1 MESRAVW
8 HVRVA
13 CWYCAICWPCLRRI
27 HSGVRTSVR
36 RKRFFNSQAP
46 NVELLVVLGRSHG
59 NAKVAMSSNRG
70 CPCCIAFLGGIGE
83 ACLCRSRLPICH
95 GYIVYVNLDI
105 LAALCRCWIFLNH
118 FPPVVG
124 RRDSVSHGSSSD
136 EWLVLGSVVCS
147 ISCPYGL
154 RKKSGRHR
162 RRSVI
167 VCCQKMSNLFSSS
180 LVHRWSRRILRRAGR
195 LQSLASP

>member
-1 MESRAVW
+1 M
-8 HVRVA
+8 
-13 CWYCAICWPCLRRI
+13 
-27 HSGVRTSVR
+27 
-36 RKRFFNSQAP
+36 
-46 NVELLVVLGRSHG
+46 
-59 NAKVAMSSNRG
+59 
-70 CPCCIAFLGGIGE
+70 
-83 ACLCRSRLPICH
+83 
-95 GYIVYVNLDI
+95 DI
-105 LAALCRCWIFLNH
+105 LYMWTWTYWLLFAAVGFFLNH

-180 LVHRWSRRILRRAGR
+180 LVHRWSRNILRRAGR
-195 LQSLASP
+195 MQSLASLCVAALSCAFIRRKRCHESRCILPISKFRSSHRPETRHALHEFVMFRNRTSW